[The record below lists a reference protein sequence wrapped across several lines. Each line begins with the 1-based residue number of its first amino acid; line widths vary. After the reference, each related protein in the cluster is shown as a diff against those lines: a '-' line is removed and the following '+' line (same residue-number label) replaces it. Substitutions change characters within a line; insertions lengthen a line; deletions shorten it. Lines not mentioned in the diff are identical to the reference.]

1 MLTAGCCR
9 VLRTVAEEDVTYA
22 TNTTAMNEILS
33 TVGDCIE
40 TLSAHLP
47 AGASDLPLKTDDA
60 MLVLEVRWTVVY
72 KSPTRIHV
80 E

>member
-1 MLTAGCCR
+1 M
-9 VLRTVAEEDVTYA
+9 AEEDVTYA
-22 TNTTAMNEILS
+22 TNTTTMHNILS

-40 TLSAHLP
+40 TLLAHLP

-60 MLVLEVRWTVVY
+60 PMLVLEVRWTVVY
-72 KSPTRIHV
+72 KSPTRIRV